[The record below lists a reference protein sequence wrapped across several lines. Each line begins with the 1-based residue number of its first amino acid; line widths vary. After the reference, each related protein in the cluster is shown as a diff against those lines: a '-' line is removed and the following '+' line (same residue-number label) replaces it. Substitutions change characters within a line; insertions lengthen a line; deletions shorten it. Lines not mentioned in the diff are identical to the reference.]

1 MKPKALGLTTAIY
14 TGAILKT
21 YCKGIDLCNPATLE
35 PWILDCLQGDRKRP
49 AKWRRKDFQYLM
61 AEYCDYSVFEIR
73 AAIKAHDLNIPLKA
87 VEGLAVEIA
96 GRIRH
101 RELDLRP
108 IHYFKRIDGV
118 SRKER
123 EISHESP
130 MQQLIDHIAI
140 SALMPM
146 LKAKILPHQYA
157 SIRKRGQ
164 KAGKIKLEKWV
175 RKGHDAR
182 CYVKGDIKKCFPS
195 IKRDVVMKFLKRY
208 IHKNATLLWL
218 VDALLATYN
227 DGLVIGTLL
236 SQWLCNYVLSYM
248 FRKIQTFT
256 KARRGRVVHLV
267 RHILFY
273 MDDFILLGTREA
285 DLKMAMR
292 MTIAY
297 AEKALLLRVHDDWKV
312 YKVADTPIDMMG
324 YRVGYRKT
332 TIRGRIFI
340 RARRQFLRAERWLRK
355 HRFLR
360 LVLAKKI
367 TCYWGYFKASDSDR
381 VCGKLKAYAT
391 VPAACN
397 CVSYFDIKA
406 KQTNQGGIAA

>member
-1 MKPKALGLTTAIY
+1 M
-14 TGAILKT
+14 
-21 YCKGIDLCNPATLE
+21 
-35 PWILDCLQGDRKRP
+35 
-49 AKWRRKDFQYLM
+49 
-61 AEYCDYSVFEIR
+61 
-73 AAIKAHDLNIPLKA
+73 
-87 VEGLAVEIA
+87 
-96 GRIRH
+96 
-101 RELDLRP
+101 
-108 IHYFKRIDGV
+108 
-118 SRKER
+118 
-123 EISHESP
+123 
-130 MQQLIDHIAI
+130 
-140 SALMPM
+140 
-146 LKAKILPHQYA
+146 
-157 SIRKRGQ
+157 
-164 KAGKIKLEKWV
+164 
-175 RKGHDAR
+175 
-182 CYVKGDIKKCFPS
+182 
-195 IKRDVVMKFLKRY
+195 
-208 IHKNATLLWL
+208 
-218 VDALLATYN
+218 
-227 DGLVIGTLL
+227 
-236 SQWLCNYVLSYM
+236 
-248 FRKIQTFT
+248 
-256 KARRGRVVHLV
+256 VHLV

-340 RARRQFLRAERWLRK
+340 RARRRFLRAERWLRK